1 MNKFM
6 IPLTLVA
13 AATLAACGSQ
23 EVRRSNTPEAFV
35 SPVPSAE
42 LRMGK
47 GKIVELLDPTGPVDA
62 ISWQRMTLAM
72 EDGSRQVVDR
82 KGHQVAWGE
91 HVTVRADNTLKR
103 DPYFAQ
109 AKP

>member
-1 MNKFM
+1 MNKYT
-6 IPLTLVA
+6 IPLSLLA

-23 EVRRSNTPEAFV
+23 EMRRSNTPEAFV
-35 SPVPSAE
+35 SPVPSSD

-47 GKIVELLDPTGPVDA
+47 GKIVVLLDPTGPVDA
-62 ISWQRMTLAM
+62 ISWQRMTLRM
-72 EDGSRQVVDR
+72 EDGTTQIVDR
-82 KGHQVAWGE
+82 RGHQVAWGE